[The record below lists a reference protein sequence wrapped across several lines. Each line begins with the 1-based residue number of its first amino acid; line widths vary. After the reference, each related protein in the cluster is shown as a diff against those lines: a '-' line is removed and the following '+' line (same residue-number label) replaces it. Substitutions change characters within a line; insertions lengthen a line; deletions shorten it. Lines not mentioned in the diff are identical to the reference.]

1 MEFSVIFLTLV
12 LATEQ
17 QVPQEESE
25 DEAEELDF
33 EEAFPNLCELL
44 KRTYAGTK
52 VVLTRPDCRS
62 KRAAYF

>member
-44 KRTYAGTK
+44 KRT
-52 VVLTRPDCRS
+52 
-62 KRAAYF
+62 